1 MSGLVLALELRRSSD
16 VPRYCGGGVCRT
28 LSLGNNSSITAER
41 SRLAKYEISQNFS
54 SLTQMINFNVDVISS
69 IISLNPFEIIN
80 MRERGSFIKIQ
91 SKDCIRQGEFEM
103 CSCFAID
110 LKLRLKLEFD
120 CLFDET
126 TKFNKDLS
134 FFCEEQFLVED
145 KRSHSPRLQE
155 LSHEEGQGR

>member
-1 MSGLVLALELRRSSD
+1 MAGTEHWLRPSLYIEIEWNIGWSPIEKEEEDAARLLSSGRVFLSGLVLALELRRSSD

-41 SRLAKYEISQNFS
+41 SRLAKYEISQNFCS
-54 SLTQMINFNVDVISS
+54 SLTQMINFNIDVISS

-110 LKLRLKLEFD
+110 LKWRLKLE
-120 CLFDET
+120 LE
-126 TKFNKDLS
+126 
-134 FFCEEQFLVED
+134 
-145 KRSHSPRLQE
+145 
-155 LSHEEGQGR
+155 